1 MSKCSLRFED
11 ELDGVASRSLT
22 AGVWCDPVDG
32 VFDDLAGVGYA
43 DGEAADAQ
51 DGQIDDVVSDE
62 ADLVE
67 GGSGLFHDL
76 ADGVHLVGLAH
87 VEVFEAQIAGA
98 EGDRVRDALGYEAAG
113 ETGDTGERDAQAV
126 MGAEAFGLNK
136 ARGVDAEASLILQ
149 GGYALG
155 VGGLLRSSR
164 FGEDPDAAVGEDS
177 VYVEEEDFD
186 VLCAGNGVGGG
197 FKGHEVIVVARI
209 R

>member
-1 MSKCSLRFED
+1 MDC
-11 ELDGVASRSLT
+11 
-22 AGVWCDPVDG
+22 

-43 DGEAADAQ
+43 DGEAADSQ
-51 DGQIDDVVSDE
+51 DGKIDDVVSDE
-62 ADLVE
+62 TDLVQCRA
-67 GGSGLFHDL
+67 GLFHDL

-113 ETGDTGERDAQAV
+113 EASDAGERDAQAV

-136 ARGVDAEASLILQ
+136 VGGVDAEAPLALQ
-149 GGYALG
+149 GGDALG
-155 VGGLLRSSR
+155 VGGLFSSGGL
-164 FGEDPDAAVGEDS
+164 GEDPDAAVGEDA

-186 VLCAGNGVGGG
+186 VLCTGDRVGGG